1 MSDRINIYCDE
12 SCHLENDHQ
21 SIMAFGAVWCPQEK
35 VREAT
40 ERLREIK
47 ERHQLPRDFE
57 IKWGKVSPQKL
68 VFYKDVL
75 DYFFDDDD
83 LHFRA
88 VIVPDKSLLNHSA
101 YEQDH
106 DAFYYKM
113 YFQLLSQLLRPDAVF
128 YIYLDIKDTRS
139 ASKVAHLKTVLSNS
153 HLDFQ
158 PDIIERIQNVRSDEV
173 GLVQLADL
181 LTGAVGYVNRGLDAE
196 TRTEASPAKRA
207 LVHRMRERSGKKL
220 TASTLLRET
229 KINILR
235 WQAKGLQAAS

>member
-1 MSDRINIYCDE
+1 MSERINIYCDE
-12 SCHLENDHQ
+12 SCHLENDSQ
-21 SIMAFGAVWCPQEK
+21 SIMAFGAIWCPQEK

-40 ERLREIK
+40 QRLREIK

-68 VFYKDVL
+68 VFYKDIL

-83 LHFRA
+83 LHFR
-88 VIVPDKSLLNHSA
+88 VVVVSDKSLLNHAA
-101 YEQDH
+101 YKQDH

-139 ASKVAHLKTVLSNS
+139 ASKVAKLKEVLCNS

-158 PDIIERIQNVRSDEV
+158 PDIIERIQNVRSHEV

-181 LTGAVGYVNRGLDAE
+181 LTGAVGYANRGLDSE
-196 TRTEASPAKRA
+196 TRPDASPAKRA
-207 LVHRMRERSGKKL
+207 LVRRMRERSNKKL
-220 TASTLLRET
+220 TSSTLLGET
-229 KINILR
+229 KVNILC
-235 WQAKGLQAAS
+235 WHSKQVVP